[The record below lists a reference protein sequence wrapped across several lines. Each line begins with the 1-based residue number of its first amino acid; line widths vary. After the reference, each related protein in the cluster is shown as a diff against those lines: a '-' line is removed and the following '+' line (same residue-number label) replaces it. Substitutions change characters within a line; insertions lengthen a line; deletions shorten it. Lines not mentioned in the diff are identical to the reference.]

1 MKRPPFPLRLLR
13 LVLPRGERD
22 ELLADIRGEYDALA
36 AKDGA
41 AAANRWLWRQALASA
56 PALLRLNWL
65 RASTGF
71 EPRANAFT
79 PGVPHMQHWIADAR
93 FAARRLRTRPAYTL
107 LATLTLALGIG
118 GTAAIFG
125 IARPILLDPLPYA
138 NADEVVSFWR
148 SGWWN
153 ETEYTYLRDRFPG
166 FRAVAMYQ
174 PYDVILKDAESRSRL
189 IPAVHASHEL
199 FDVLGARP
207 VLGRTFQKGEDMP
220 GAEPVVVLG
229 YGLWRELGGT
239 PEVVGRRYD
248 IDGIQRTVVG
258 VMPAGFWYPNPS
270 IRLWT
275 ARQINPTGRNGSY
288 TFVGRVAP
296 GVDPNNMTPQLN
308 ALLKIMGERFT
319 YSERGNKLQDAWI
332 KPLREVLVGG
342 MKPAVYATFAAMA
355 LILIIAC
362 ANVAALMLGQVE
374 GRASELA
381 VRAALG
387 ATHGRITQQIIVEA
401 LLLGA
406 IAGVVGGGLAAVGFS
421 TLARA
426 LPIDAWRETAT
437 FDWTVFGVA
446 LALAIIAVLA
456 VALVPSTSL
465 WRGGLRGAI
474 SGARMGGVQGRGG
487 RLEGG
492 LVVAEVA
499 LAMLVASGAALLLR
513 SVSKLYDISP
523 GIETR
528 GIGVVD
534 VASSRQMDSG
544 LRLQATER
552 LVAELEQLPGVQAVA
567 ASMKIPLRGGGNS
580 FSVYADGASSEP
592 EDRLFSY
599 FRVVTPRFFETLG
612 MRVIR
617 GRNFDASDRRLAGDD
632 TTSEMSVVINE
643 SFARKVF
650 PDVDPVGQL
659 FRGGYGLPQRVIGV
673 VPDVAEGSLTDKPEA
688 AAYYLFR
695 QFQWGA
701 PSSLLVRT
709 TRPEVA
715 PAILEDARRTV
726 RRVAPDFAVRGV
738 TTMERIHDTAV
749 GPARQLM
756 ALLGLLAG
764 LALLLGAIGIYG
776 VIAHFAARRK
786 RDWAIRVALGLTGR
800 GVVTHIVRQ
809 GLLLAS
815 VGVVIG
821 AIGAAMLTRL
831 LGAFLHDVSSIDP
844 IAFAGATV
852 ALLAIGAAAAFLPA
866 YRAGMV
872 DPAIVLREQ

>member
-1 MKRPPFPLRLLR
+1 
-13 LVLPRGERD
+13 
-22 ELLADIRGEYDALA
+22 
-36 AKDGA
+36 
-41 AAANRWLWRQALASA
+41 
-56 PALLRLNWL
+56 
-65 RASTGF
+65 
-71 EPRANAFT
+71 
-79 PGVPHMQHWIADAR
+79 
-93 FAARRLRTRPAYTL
+93 
-107 LATLTLALGIG
+107 
-118 GTAAIFG
+118 
-125 IARPILLDPLPYA
+125 
-138 NADEVVSFWR
+138 
-148 SGWWN
+148 
-153 ETEYTYLRDRFPG
+153 
-166 FRAVAMYQ
+166 
-174 PYDVILKDAESRSRL
+174 
-189 IPAVHASHEL
+189 
-199 FDVLGARP
+199 
-207 VLGRTFQKGEDMP
+207 
-220 GAEPVVVLG
+220 
-229 YGLWRELGGT
+229 
-239 PEVVGRRYD
+239 
-248 IDGIQRTVVG
+248 
-258 VMPAGFWYPNPS
+258 
-270 IRLWT
+270 
-275 ARQINPTGRNGSY
+275 
-288 TFVGRVAP
+288 
-296 GVDPNNMTPQLN
+296 
-308 ALLKIMGERFT
+308 
-319 YSERGNKLQDAWI
+319 
-332 KPLREVLVGG
+332 

-355 LILIIAC
+355 LILAIAC

-374 GRASELA
+374 GRAGELA
-381 VRAALG
+381 VRTALG

-406 IAGVVGGGLAAVGFS
+406 IAGIVGAGLAAVGFS
-421 TLARA
+421 TLAQA
-426 LPIDAWRETAT
+426 LPIEAWRETAT

-446 LALAIIAVLA
+446 LVLAILAVLA
-456 VALVPSTSL
+456 VALVPTTSL

-513 SVSKLYDISP
+513 SVSRLYDISP

-534 VASSRQMDSG
+534 VASSRNMDSG

-552 LVAELEQLPGVQAVA
+552 LVAELERLPGVRSVA
-567 ASMKIPLRGGGNS
+567 ASMRIPLRGGGNS
-580 FSVYADGASSEP
+580 FGVYADGASSEP
-592 EDRLFSY
+592 ADRLFSY
-599 FRVVTPRFFETLG
+599 FRVVTPRWFETVG
-612 MRVIR
+612 MPVIA
-617 GRNFDASDRRLAGDD
+617 GRNFDASDRQLAAND
-632 TTSEMSVVINE
+632 TTSEMSVVINQ

-650 PDVDPVGQL
+650 PGVDPVGQL

-673 VPDVAEGSLTDKPEA
+673 VPDVAEGSLTDEPQA

-701 PSSLLVRT
+701 ATSLLIRT
-709 TRPEVA
+709 TRPEGVA
-715 PAILEDARRTV
+715 SILDDARRTV
-726 RRVAPDFAVRGV
+726 QRVAPDFAVRGV

-809 GLLLAS
+809 GVLLAS

-831 LGAFLHDVSSIDP
+831 LAAFLYDVSSIDP

-852 ALLAIGAAAAFLPA
+852 ALLVIGAIAAFLPA